1 MRQLLS
7 QFMNTAFLLT
17 GGNLG
22 NRFQQLELAR
32 KQIHQTCGQIISAS
46 AIYKTAA
53 WGFYEQP
60 DFYNQ
65 ALELQTFLSPDTLM
79 LALLSI
85 EEKMGRKRTVK
96 LGPRTIDID
105 ILLINDLV
113 YNSPILTIPHPHLQE
128 RRFAL
133 TPLAEI
139 AANVIHP
146 VFKKSI
152 NELLHE
158 CTDTL
163 AVYKISGD
171 E

>member
-1 MRQLLS
+1 
-7 QFMNTAFLLT
+7 MNTVFLLT

-22 NRFQQLELAR
+22 NRFENLELAY
-32 KQIHQTCGQIISAS
+32 KQIQQTCGPIISRS
-46 AIYKTAA
+46 AIYRTAA
-53 WGFYEQP
+53 WGVYEQP

-65 ALELQTFLSPDTLM
+65 ALELQTFLPPDALM
-79 LALLSI
+79 LALLSV

-96 LGPRTIDID
+96 MGPRIIDID
-105 ILLINDLV
+105 ILLMNDMI
-113 YNSPILTIPHPHLQE
+113 YNSSILTIPHPHLHE

-139 AANVIHP
+139 AANVMHP

-152 NELLHE
+152 RDLLHA

-163 AVYKISGD
+163 SVYKISGD

>member
-1 MRQLLS
+1 
-7 QFMNTAFLLT
+7 MNTAFLLT

-22 NRFQQLELAR
+22 NRFQNLQLVHQ
-32 KQIHQTCGQIISAS
+32 QIQRTCGTVIAAS
-46 AIYKTAA
+46 SMYKTAA
-53 WGFYEQP
+53 WGFTNQP

-65 ALELQTFLSPDTLM
+65 ALELQTFLLPDALM

-96 LGPRTIDID
+96 MGPRVIDID
-105 ILLINDLV
+105 ILLMNDMV
-113 YNSPILTIPHPHLQE
+113 YNSSILTVPHPHLQD

-139 AANVIHP
+139 AANVVHP
-146 VFKKSI
+146 VFKKTI
-152 NELLHE
+152 NELLHD
-158 CTDTL
+158 CTDKL
-163 AVYKISGD
+163 PVYKISED

>member
-1 MRQLLS
+1 
-7 QFMNTAFLLT
+7 MNTAFLLT

-22 NRFQQLELAR
+22 NRSDNLERAS
-32 KQIHQTCGQIISAS
+32 KHIQQTCGQVISAS

-53 WGFYEQP
+53 WGFSAQP

-65 ALELQTFLSPDTLM
+65 ALELQTFLSPDALM

-96 LGPRTIDID
+96 MGPRIIDID
-105 ILLINDLV
+105 ILLMDDMIH
-113 YNSPILTIPHPHLQE
+113 NSSILTIPHPHLQE

-139 AANVIHP
+139 AANVMHP
-146 VFKKSI
+146 IFKKTI
-152 NELLHE
+152 NALLQE
-158 CTDTL
+158 CKDTL
-163 AVYKISGD
+163 AVYKIP
-171 E
+171 EHE

>member
-1 MRQLLS
+1 M
-7 QFMNTAFLLT
+7 AFLLT

-22 NRFQQLELAR
+22 NRFQNLELAC
-32 KQIHQTCGQIISAS
+32 KQIHQTCGQVVSAS
-46 AIYKTAA
+46 AIYRTAA
-53 WGFYEQP
+53 WGVYQQP

-65 ALELQTFLSPDTLM
+65 ALKLQTFLSPDALM

-96 LGPRTIDID
+96 MGPRIIDID
-105 ILLINDLV
+105 ILLMDDMICS
-113 YNSPILTIPHPHLQE
+113 SPVVTIPHSHLQE

-139 AANVIHP
+139 AANVTHP
-146 VFKKSI
+146 VFKKTI

>member
-1 MRQLLS
+1 
-7 QFMNTAFLLT
+7 MNTAFLLT

-22 NRFQQLELAR
+22 NRFENLQLAYKKIE
-32 KQIHQTCGQIISAS
+32 QNCGAITAAS
-46 AIYKTAA
+46 SIYKTAA
-53 WGFYEQP
+53 WGFTQQP

-65 ALELQTFLSPDTLM
+65 ALQLQTFLSPDALM

-85 EEKMGRKRTVK
+85 EEKLGRKRTIK
-96 LGPRTIDID
+96 MGPRIIDID
-105 ILLINDLV
+105 ILLMDDMIYTSSIV
-113 YNSPILTIPHPHLQE
+113 TIPHPHLHE

-146 VFKKSI
+146 VFNKTI
-152 NELLHE
+152 NELLNE

-163 AVYKISGD
+163 AVYKISDD